1 MRRRTFL
8 WSLPI
13 AAGASAEPMKD
24 PLFRFGVIAD
34 CQFADQPDSEP
45 LDRRYRLSPHKLRE
59 AVADLNSRSLEFV
72 VNLGDTIDCDLISFE
87 TMMPIFGELKAP
99 VRHVLGNHDFSVA
112 AGSKK
117 KVADRLGLSKGHY
130 SWERSG
136 WRFLVLDGNAVSLFA
151 HEPGSPAMAEARKI
165 FDAAAGAL
173 LDYNGGLGESQLA
186 WLDAQLKAARTAGQK
201 VIVFCHY
208 PVFPENKHN
217 LWDSE
222 AVLKHIDAQ
231 SDVMVAWMNGHNHA
245 GNYGTHDGIH
255 FVNFKGMV
263 DTPENCWAEVAVW
276 PERIEVTGF
285 GREPRRSLRL
295 RSNRE

>member
-13 AAGASAEPMKD
+13 AAAATAEPMKD

-59 AVADLNSRSLEFV
+59 AVADLNPRSLEFV
-72 VNLGDTIDCDLISFE
+72 VNLGDTIDCDLSSFD

-130 SWERSG
+130 SFERTGLAVPRARRKCRQSLCTRTG
-136 WRFLVLDGNAVSLFA
+136 VAGDGRSTENLRRRGRRVARLQRGARRGAV
-151 HEPGSPAMAEARKI
+151 GMA
-165 FDAAAGAL
+165 GT
-173 LDYNGGLGESQLA
+173 
-186 WLDAQLKAARTAGQK
+186 QLKAARAAGQK

-217 LWDSE
+217 LWDSD
-222 AVLKHIDAQ
+222 AVLKHLDGQ
-231 SDVMVAWMNGHNHA
+231 GDVVVAWMNGHNHA
-245 GNYGTHDGIH
+245 GNYGTRDGIH

-263 DTPENCWAEVAVW
+263 DTAENCWAEVAVW
-276 PERIEVTGF
+276 PERY
-285 GREPRRSLRL
+285 PK
-295 RSNRE
+295 